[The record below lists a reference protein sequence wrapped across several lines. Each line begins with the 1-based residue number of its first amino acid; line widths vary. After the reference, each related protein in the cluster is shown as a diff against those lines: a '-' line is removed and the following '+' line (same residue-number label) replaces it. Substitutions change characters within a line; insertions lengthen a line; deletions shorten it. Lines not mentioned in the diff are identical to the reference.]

1 MLYQSF
7 SIAALMGF
15 LTASQVAQS
24 FTIPTANG
32 FPRPDPEQLST
43 IEVQAN
49 GRLPDLGS
57 PTSLAAEVVTMYQV
71 MAYLEQF
78 EAAYFSSLR
87 SNVSNQE
94 PGYELYNESEKADVL
109 ESLGH
114 TIAQEQLHAIRA
126 IDILEAVGA
135 FVPVAC
141 EYVVPI
147 STLVDA
153 LDFAE
158 TFTAI
163 FLGVMQDFAVI
174 LARNGLS
181 DMLRVEPSIIGQ
193 AGEQNAL
200 YRQGLQRDAV
210 ESPFLTHVPI
220 GLAWSYMRSYTRSG
234 NGCDWPLSNIDLPVF
249 PELSPGLRSRL
260 FVPSQDQFVV
270 FSADLVSSAD
280 AAPYVDSDGS
290 DLYLTWLTGQQA
302 PRSVPITNVQWLDG
316 TVQFEAQFPYAQ
328 DLMSGLSIGVLT
340 TSNDFASAEDIV
352 GSTLAGPAVIQADEE
367 HPFYTP
373 SPATP
378 A

>member
-114 TIAQEQLHAIRA
+114 TIAVCGRT
-126 IDILEAVGA
+126 DTNSRGVGY
-135 FVPVAC
+135 C
-141 EYVVPI
+141 RL
-147 STLVDA
+147 TL
-153 LDFAE
+153 
-158 TFTAI
+158 
-163 FLGVMQDFAVI
+163 Q
-174 LARNGLS
+174 
-181 DMLRVEPSIIGQ
+181 
-193 AGEQNAL
+193 
-200 YRQGLQRDAV
+200 
-210 ESPFLTHVPI
+210 
-220 GLAWSYMRSYTRSG
+220 
-234 NGCDWPLSNIDLPVF
+234 
-249 PELSPGLRSRL
+249 
-260 FVPSQDQFVV
+260 
-270 FSADLVSSAD
+270 
-280 AAPYVDSDGS
+280 
-290 DLYLTWLTGQQA
+290 
-302 PRSVPITNVQWLDG
+302 
-316 TVQFEAQFPYAQ
+316 
-328 DLMSGLSIGVLT
+328 
-340 TSNDFASAEDIV
+340 
-352 GSTLAGPAVIQADEE
+352 
-367 HPFYTP
+367 
-373 SPATP
+373 
-378 A
+378 